1 MAQKFSINE
10 RRNFLLKEG
19 AEHLSNVELL
29 KILRKTKF
37 QNPETAILDLT
48 HQLLENQDNLSRME
62 EAAFDWCN
70 YIQELTENLKVLVK
84 ASSEFQR
91 RALTDILKKNNA
103 LLFSDLTR
111 YFLKAEF
118 SECGSE
124 VLGGLFLNQDY
135 QMLGFEYLFYDSI
148 DDTITTHQHTIYK
161 EILLNAGRY
170 SATKVIVARNNLSSE
185 TNPTPFDIELIKW
198 LDKELRV
205 SVPLLDYWIISDKV
219 QISLAKQGIIGSLK
233 SLNSEDSFV

>member
-1 MAQKFSINE
+1 MARKFSINE

-62 EAAFDWCN
+62 GAASDWCN
-70 YIQELTENLKVLVK
+70 YLQELTENLEVLVK
-84 ASSEFQR
+84 ASGELQR
-91 RALTDILKKNNA
+91 RALTDVLKKNNA
-103 LLFSDLTR
+103 LLFSELTR

-135 QMLGFEYLFYDSI
+135 QMLRFEYLFYDSI
-148 DDTITTHQHTIYK
+148 DDTYSSHQNTIYK
-161 EILLNAGRY
+161 EILLNAERY
-170 SATKVIVARNNLSSE
+170 SALAVIVARNNLSSE

-198 LDKELRV
+198 LGKKLRV
-205 SVPLLDYWIISDKV
+205 SVPLLDYWIISNKV

-233 SLNSEDSFV
+233 PLNFEDSFV